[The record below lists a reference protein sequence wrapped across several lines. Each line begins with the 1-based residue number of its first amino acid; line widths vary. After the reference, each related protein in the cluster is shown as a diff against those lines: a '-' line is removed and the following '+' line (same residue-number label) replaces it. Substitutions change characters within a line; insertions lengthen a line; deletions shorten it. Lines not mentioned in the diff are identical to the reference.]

1 MTRADV
7 FEHLICDGFVRNYT
21 HWVLHGESSFH
32 ASSSMPN
39 EDHENGG
46 INHDVENLL
55 NDMAMNV
62 QPEAHTEEPNAD
74 ALKFYKLVEANE
86 TELYP
91 GCSRHSKLSFIIR
104 LFHVKCIG
112 RWSVKSFTMLLEL
125 LREVIPNGETLPKSY
140 HEVKKFISD
149 LGLSYETI
157 DACRNDC
164 MLFWKN
170 HINESTCLICGADR
184 WKSTSSNAV
193 GTEKKGIITFLSKD
207 FDTFL

>member
-1 MTRADV
+1 MDKSWMSMPRSTPEYMNGLDTFLNFSFSSPCCQDGKILCPCKNCFNRHWMTRADV

-125 LREVIPNGETLPKSY
+125 LREVIP
-140 HEVKKFISD
+140 
-149 LGLSYETI
+149 
-157 DACRNDC
+157 
-164 MLFWKN
+164 
-170 HINESTCLICGADR
+170 
-184 WKSTSSNAV
+184 
-193 GTEKKGIITFLSKD
+193 
-207 FDTFL
+207 